1 MIPRQLQQLFQS
13 VQGNPFRPET
23 RTAAKGDVVT
33 FRYIGQTLRK
43 IHDPQPIVL
52 LAGFYKDLVYG
63 VNLRYIDND
72 GINFL
77 VTTDLRNF
85 SYQNY
90 KQYDYITLAYRSY
103 KRQGI
108 SDLRMLDIRFLQN
121 LRRIIDIT
129 DVAEVEAIRSQIKQL
144 MDQPVN
150 QPKAVPSQEVV

>member
-1 MIPRQLQQLFQS
+1 MIPRQLATLFQS
-13 VQGNPFRPET
+13 VQQNPFRPQA
-23 RTAAKGDVVT
+23 RVVKPGDMVS
-33 FRYIGQTLRK
+33 FRYTGQTRRQ

-52 LAGFYKDLVYG
+52 VTDFQRDLVRG
-63 VNLRYIDND
+63 VNLRYVDNN

-90 KQYDYITLAYRSY
+90 KQYDYITLAFRSY

-108 SDLRMLDIRFLQN
+108 TDLRMLDIKFLQN

-129 DVAEVEAIRSQIKQL
+129 DVAEVEAIRSQINKL
-144 MDQPVN
+144 MEQPTN
-150 QPKAVPSQEVV
+150 QPKAEPGPEVV